1 MNAKSLSSNPQ
12 KKFYGTV
19 TVSERGQI
27 VVPAE
32 ARRDFDIN
40 AGEKLLVFG
49 DLAQGI
55 AFAKLDFVMENLRGS
70 MDLMHEIE
78 RSENRGKSQGTSKDS

>member
-12 KKFYGTV
+12 KKFYGTA

-27 VVPAE
+27 VIPAG

-40 AGEKLLVFG
+40 PGEKLLVFG
-49 DLAQGI
+49 DLTQGI
-55 AFAKLDFVMENLRGS
+55 AFAKLDLVMENLRGS
-70 MDLMHEIE
+70 VDLMQEFE
-78 RSENRGKSQGTSKDS
+78 RGQSEGGSKD